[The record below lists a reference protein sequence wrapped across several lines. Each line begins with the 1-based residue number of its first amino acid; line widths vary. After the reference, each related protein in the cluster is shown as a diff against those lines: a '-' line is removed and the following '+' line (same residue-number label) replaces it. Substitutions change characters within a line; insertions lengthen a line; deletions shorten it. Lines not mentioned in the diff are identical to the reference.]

1 MNIKLYI
8 MIIASA
14 LIYNIYYD
22 CDITTYFKN
31 YKKYSKI
38 IVIII
43 FTFGTLTIMNKSPKM
58 TYDNV
63 KTFKHFVNAM
73 PIDKNS
79 KNFITPFLE
88 NNTISTMEYS
98 NIERIKNSGKKAT
111 KRSVSETKKK
121 YVASKQNWK
130 CFNCETTLN
139 HTFEIDHVVR
149 LENGGTNEVSNLV
162 AYCRGCH
169 GEKTAM
175 ENM

>member
-8 MIIASA
+8 VIIAA
-14 LIYNIYYD
+14 ILIYNIYYD
-22 CDITTYFKN
+22 NDITKYFKY

-38 IVIII
+38 LLIVI
-43 FTFGTLTIMNKSPKM
+43 FTFGSLTIINKSPKM
-58 TYDNV
+58 SYENV
-63 KTFKHFVNAM
+63 KTFKSFVNAM

-79 KNFITPFLE
+79 KMFMSPFLE
-88 NNTISTMEYS
+88 SNNINLKEYS
-98 NIERIKNSGKKAT
+98 NIEKIKTSGKKAT

-130 CFNCETTLN
+130 CFNCEKTLT
-139 HTFEIDHVVR
+139 HTFEIDHVIR

-162 AYCRGCH
+162 AYCRECH